1 MKIQGYFLLFILL
14 ACHLSSN
21 MATMQHLLCNY
32 IVYCFGA
39 WIQTL
44 YYETKS
50 DAPWLGVDSFSWK
63 FKVLA
68 TQLDDA
74 HFLSSGASIIQSLTK
89 LLSNRFWYIS
99 IIMSKSCRVHMF
111 SMQLQS
117 SKARHNWEITVYAQ
131 TLFIIKLSISKTAAI
146 YMYPS
151 FLGARPL
158 RLPTQA
164 QGQLLLLGSQSFSS
178 RISVPQQNSCNWW
191 DCDLWNVLLK

>member
-1 MKIQGYFLLFILL
+1 
-14 ACHLSSN
+14 
-21 MATMQHLLCNY
+21 MQHLLCNY
-32 IVYCFGA
+32 IVYCLWA
-39 WIQTL
+39 WLQTL

-50 DAPWLGVDSFSWK
+50 DAPRLGDDSFSWK

-89 LLSNRFWYIS
+89 LLLNRFWYIS
-99 IIMSKSCRVHMF
+99 IIMGKSCSRVHML

-131 TLFIIKLSISKTAAI
+131 TLFIIKLSTSKTAAI
-146 YMYPS
+146 YLYLS
-151 FLGARPL
+151 SLGARPF

-164 QGQLLLLGSQSFSS
+164 QGQLLLLASQSFSS

-191 DCDLWNVLLK
+191 DLWNVLLK